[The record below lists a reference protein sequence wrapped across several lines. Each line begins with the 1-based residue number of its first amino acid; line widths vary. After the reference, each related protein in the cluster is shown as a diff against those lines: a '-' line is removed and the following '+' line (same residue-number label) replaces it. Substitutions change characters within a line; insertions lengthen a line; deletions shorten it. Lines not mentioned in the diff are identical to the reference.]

1 MREEKKPGIR
11 KGTGEGALV
20 PGSPEIDRFNNRPVT
35 IKSIKTTERYT
46 IMYLKGRKDEMAS
59 MMAY

>member
-11 KGTGEGALV
+11 KGTGEGLSYRAL
-20 PGSPEIDRFNNRPVT
+20 EIDRFNNRPVT

-59 MMAY
+59 MMAN